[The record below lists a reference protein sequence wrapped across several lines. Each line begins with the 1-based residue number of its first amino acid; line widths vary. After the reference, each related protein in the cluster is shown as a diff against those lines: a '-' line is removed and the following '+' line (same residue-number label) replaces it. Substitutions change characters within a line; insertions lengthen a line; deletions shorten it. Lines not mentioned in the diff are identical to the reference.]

1 MFLFPRVSQI
11 DLEMSGRA
19 PELKLDVNVV
29 PHFAQVRM
37 KFGSWVAVIFVGL
50 DGCSVRARGEKLAR
64 FSLMRFCNY
73 VVKVVLSKLFCCPFW

>member
-50 DGCSVRARGEKLAR
+50 DGSPLCDFVIT
-64 FSLMRFCNY
+64 
-73 VVKVVLSKLFCCPFW
+73 W